1 MSKIKVNS
9 LQGLGANTAAIVIDN
24 TTGGCSAN
32 LTNNLSN
39 RNILINGAMQVAQR
53 GTSVSSLSSSNK
65 VQVVDRMFCRMAG
78 SAGTWTISQS
88 TDAPEGFA
96 NSLKWDCTT
105 ANASPHATNDF
116 AYIQQRIEG
125 FNVQHLKK
133 GTANALKTT
142 LSFYVK
148 SNKTGN
154 FAVRL
159 NDADNSRHVGA
170 TYAINSANTWERKT
184 VTFPGDTTG
193 TLDNDNAQSLNV
205 LWWMVIGSGRTS
217 GSVPTSWSSLVT
229 AEEAAGQ
236 NVNMADSTSNEFYIT
251 GIQLEVGEIASDFEM
266 LPISRQLEDCQR
278 YYYKDPSGGK
288 DHGTW
293 VTYTP
298 NGDSRGRQSHPKE
311 MRATPTMTFSSTTWR
326 CVGTSNSHAL
336 VNINFTGVN
345 AANSSR
351 KTWSINTNSLSG
363 YGQVVSWGSNSSI
376 TIQGEAEL

>member
-1 MSKIKVNS
+1 MSEIKVNS
-9 LQGLGANTAAIVIDN
+9 IKGVGASTAAITVNNSDG
-24 TTGGCSAN
+24 TCTAN
-32 LTNNLSN
+32 ITNRPN
-39 RNILINGAMQVAQR
+39 RNIIINGAMQVAQR
-53 GTSVSSLSSSNK
+53 GTSVSGLSSSNK
-65 VQVVDRMFCRMAG
+65 VQAVDRFFCRING
-78 SAGTWTISQS
+78 AGTFTVSQS
-88 TDAPEGFA
+88 TDAPDGFA

-105 ANASPHATNDF
+105 ADTSLANGDF
-116 AYIQQRIEG
+116 AYISQRIEG

-133 GTANALKTT
+133 GTASAVKTT

-154 FAVRL
+154 YSVRL
-159 NDADNSRHVGA
+159 FDHDNNRHIGQ
-170 TYAINSANTWERKT
+170 TYSISSANTWERKT
-184 VTFPGDTTG
+184 ITFAGDTTG
-193 TLDNDNAQSLNV
+193 ALDNDNANSLSV
-205 LWWMVIGSGRTS
+205 IWWLYAGSDRNT
-217 GSVPTSWSSLVT
+217 GSVPTTWQAQVL
-229 AEEAAGQ
+229 ANEAMGI
-236 NVNMADSTSNEFYIT
+236 NVNIADSTSNEFLIT
-251 GIQLEVGEIASDFEM
+251 GVQLEVGEFATDFEM
-266 LPISRQLEDCQR
+266 LSISRQIDDCQR

-311 MRATPTMTFSSTTWR
+311 MRANPTMTFSSTTWR

-336 VNINFTGVN
+336 VNINFTNVN
-345 AANSSR
+345 AGNISR